1 MRATLKEDPKALLKV
16 VPSRALFV
24 IIGMAVCRS
33 TRLASSHLPFGWG
46 CSTLPGMSSGWW
58 VR

>member
-16 VPSRALFV
+16 VVSQALFV
-24 IIGMAVCRS
+24 IGMAVCRS
-33 TRLASSHLPFGWG
+33 TRLASNHLPFGWG
-46 CSTLPGMSSGWW
+46 CSSLPVMSSGWW